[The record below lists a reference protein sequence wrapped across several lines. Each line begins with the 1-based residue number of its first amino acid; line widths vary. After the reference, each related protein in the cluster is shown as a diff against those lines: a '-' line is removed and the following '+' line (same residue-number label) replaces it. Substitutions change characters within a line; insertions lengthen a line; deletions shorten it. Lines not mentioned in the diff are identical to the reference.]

1 MQLKQ
6 KGYILLETL
15 IGVGILS
22 IVIVSVL
29 GAVSQNIL
37 SVEEIKKQSIAVT
50 LAQKKMEEIGA
61 MDALK
66 LTDSGDFGESF
77 PGYKWEAVG
86 KSVQNSSL
94 YSLANIKL
102 TVTYEVRSVPRDMKL
117 ETVFVIIGRGR

>member
-50 LAQKKMEEIGA
+50 LAQKKMEEIKSKVKINKKSVSKEDA
-61 MDALK
+61 KRLFKNSKYFLDALK
-66 LTDSGDFGESF
+66 DFKKENVEVYDLNGLYFLSPYAKSDYSKIFGSF
-77 PGYKWEAVG
+77 EF
-86 KSVQNSSL
+86 S
-94 YSLANIKL
+94 
-102 TVTYEVRSVPRDMKL
+102 
-117 ETVFVIIGRGR
+117 